1 MWSLELGES
10 CAQVAEAAAVEAAG
24 EAVAALM
31 HLLLSMELPRWT
43 QEPTGLA
50 APAALAA
57 QRLGSAR
64 LDSAC
69 SSSAC
74 SGLARLCLAPGSA
87 P

>member
-10 CAQVAEAAAVEAAG
+10 CAQVAEAAAVEGAG

-31 HLLLSMELPRWT
+31 HLMLSTELPRWT

-57 QRLGSAR
+57 QRLGSKR
-64 LDSAC
+64 LGLAHSGLGR
-69 SSSAC
+69 SC
-74 SGLARLCLAPGSA
+74 SGPGSV